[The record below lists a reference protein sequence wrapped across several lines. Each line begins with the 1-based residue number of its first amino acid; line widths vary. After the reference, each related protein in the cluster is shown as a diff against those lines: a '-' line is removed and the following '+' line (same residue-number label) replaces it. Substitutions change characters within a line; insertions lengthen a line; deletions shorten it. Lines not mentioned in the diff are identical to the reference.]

1 MVGRRCPRLPLFRSG
16 GRHKAT
22 FTAGEL
28 LQKTPPTFLQLD
40 RHYHTT
46 CRLLRKKGFSLR
58 ASIKKRKGVGLHS
71 PDQDKQ
77 FEYIASQRR
86 EFTAA
91 GLPIISVDTKKK
103 ELIGN
108 FYKRGKTWCKEAIE
122 VNEYDFPSMAKCLA
136 VPYGVYDVTRN
147 RGYVYVGTSG
157 NTPEF
162 AVDNIVRWWKEEG
175 CVTHPGA
182 AKLLILAD
190 GGGGNG
196 YRSRAWKQQLQRK
209 LSDGLGLTVTVCHYP
224 SRCSKWNP
232 IERRLFSHISINW
245 AGKPLLTLEMML
257 GYIRGTSTATG
268 LTVKAFLQEGIYRKG
283 QKVMKQEMP
292 GRAGGYPTGPPTVP
306 DVSN

>member
-1 MVGRRCPRLPLFRSG
+1 M
-16 GRHKAT
+16 
-22 FTAGEL
+22 
-28 LQKTPPTFLQLD
+28 
-40 RHYHTT
+40 
-46 CRLLRKKGFSLR
+46 R

-77 FEYIASQRR
+77 FEYIASQRKD
-86 EFTAA
+86 FTAA

-108 FYKRGKTWCKEAIE
+108 FQRRGKTWGKEAIA
-122 VNEYDFPSMAKCLA
+122 VNEYDFPSMAECRA
-136 VPYGVYDVTRN
+136 VPYGIYDVIKN
-147 RGYVYVGTSG
+147 KGYVYVGTSG

-162 AVDNIVRWWKEEG
+162 AVDTIVRWWKKEG
-175 CVTHPGA
+175 CLTYPGA

-190 GGGGNG
+190 GGGSNG
-196 YRSRAWKQQLQRK
+196 CRSRAWKPPLQSK

-224 SRCSKWNP
+224 PRCSKWNP

-268 LTVKAFLQEGIYRKG
+268 LTVKAFPQKGIYRKG
-283 QKVMKQEMP
+283 QKVLKQDMEQLSLKP
-292 GRAGGYPTGPPTVP
+292 HALCP
-306 DVSN
+306 DWNYTMSPRPSIHNGAENS